1 MRHLISSNLRLA
13 KKFSN
18 TVRYIDDLLTLNNS
32 NFVNEIPNIYP
43 PELVLKRTTESPAE
57 LSYLDISI
65 RINSN
70 RFIATLYDKRDL
82 FNFFY
87 SQFCLF
93 G

>member
-1 MRHLISSNLRLA
+1 MAIHLIKLH
-13 KKFSN
+13 
-18 TVRYIDDLLTLNNS
+18 
-32 NFVNEIPNIYP
+32 EIPNIYP

-70 RFIATLYDKRDL
+70 RFITTLYDKRDL
-82 FNFFY
+82 FNFFIVNFAY
-87 SQFCLF
+87 LDSNIPTGPAYGTYISQLVRM